1 MIDMVLPAL
10 QQWLI
15 FAGFAFSVGCIA
27 WRLVIAPR
35 SARMLRAEHASALSV
50 VERRVAVAGGVAAL
64 MLFGTWVLKMIVQ
77 VRGFRD
83 PFVPLWDDVSFLLFE
98 TFWGTVWMA
107 QGVIIPLLAVAF
119 WRAGVANPDR
129 GTKRASP
136 ALGGVGFSWA
146 AATVLVLSLGATLA
160 LSSHAMGVESGR
172 PFIVAADGAHA
183 IAAGA
188 WIGSLGLI
196 LTVGRATTGTDLDA
210 DLFAAQL
217 RGFSPLAMVSVA
229 TLLSMGTV
237 LAWTHLTALS
247 DLWTG
252 TYGRVLSAKI
262 GGSAGV
268 MALGFVNWRKGLPE
282 LGTEQGS
289 EATRRRA
296 TREVWLAVGV
306 LLLTAVLVHSPK
318 P

>member
-1 MIDMVLPAL
+1 MIDAALATL
-10 QQWLI
+10 QQWLL
-15 FAGFAFSVGCIA
+15 FGTFTACVGCVA
-27 WRLVIAPR
+27 WRLVVAPR
-35 SARMLRAEHASALSV
+35 AAGMLRPERATALPL
-50 VERRVAVAGGVAAL
+50 VERRVASTGAVTALVLLVAWA
-64 MLFGTWVLKMIVQ
+64 LKMVVQ

-83 PFVPLWDDVSFLLFE
+83 PFVPLWEDVSFLLFE

-107 QGVIIPLLAVAF
+107 QGVIIPLLAIAF
-119 WRAGVANPDR
+119 WRAG
-129 GTKRASP
+129 
-136 ALGGVGFSWA
+136 A
-146 AATVLVLSLGATLA
+146 AASLGSPEPTAPGLARMGSAWNAVTLLVLALAATLA
-160 LSSHAMGVESGR
+160 LASHAMGVESGR
-172 PFIVAADGAHA
+172 PFFVTADAAHA

-196 LTVGRATTGTDLDA
+196 LSVGRSNMGAAVDA

-217 RGFSPLAMVSVA
+217 RGFSPLAIVSVA
-229 TLLSMGTV
+229 TLLSMGIV
-237 LAWTHLTALS
+237 LAWTHLTAIS

-262 GGSAGV
+262 GASAGV

-282 LGTEQGS
+282 LES
-289 EATRRRA
+289 EEGARATRRRA
-296 TREVWLAVGV
+296 ANEVYLAVGV